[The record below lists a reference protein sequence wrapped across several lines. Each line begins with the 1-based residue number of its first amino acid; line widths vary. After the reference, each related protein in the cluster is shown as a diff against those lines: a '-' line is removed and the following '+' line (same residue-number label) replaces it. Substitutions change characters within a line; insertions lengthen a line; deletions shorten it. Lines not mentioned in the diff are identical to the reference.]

1 MLLLPELA
9 TIACGRLDF
18 THKRN
23 LVIPAQDEGTMQS
36 GKNYC
41 LNKYIDLELLLQLL
55 YTDTI
60 IVLHAAAMPV
70 CIHSQPA
77 QVYTCAYMTSPG
89 DATYDFVTM
98 QCHCLNMRQLGNSSN
113 S

>member
-18 THKRN
+18 THKRS
-23 LVIPAQDEGTMQS
+23 LVIPAQEEGTMQS

-60 IVLHAAAMPV
+60 VLHAAAMPV
-70 CIHSQPA
+70 CIHSQA
-77 QVYTCAYMTSPG
+77 SPG
-89 DATYDFVTM
+89 IHMCVHDIT
-98 QCHCLNMRQLGNSSN
+98 R
-113 S
+113 